1 VINRVLSEAK
11 TFYNYLFS
19 WFIPHG
25 HLNQDCGEV
34 AGMYSLTLVKMAASR
49 TLASIM
55 MRSSAKVKESHMV
68 AI

>member
-1 VINRVLSEAK
+1 MRWELTITKMEDSHK
-11 TFYNYLFS
+11 TTF
-19 WFIPHG
+19 
-25 HLNQDCGEV
+25 NQDCGEV